1 MTDEYDEYDRP
12 SAPRGARR
20 LHLNE
25 RTDGCSPRALQA
37 VRDLSAADLAQYADY
52 DDAVAAVARH
62 FSLAPAEFVL
72 TNGLDEGLHSAATL
86 ALRGR
91 ADGEAIILEPAFD
104 MYGIVTEAIGGRP
117 VRLGPTPDLSPG
129 IEQVRAAITPR
140 TRLIFVNTPMNP
152 TGLEIAA
159 DAIYEVAQM
168 APGALVFVDEAYAEF
183 AGTSLLDDR
192 KRLAGAPNV
201 LVGRTFAKAY
211 GLAGLRAGL
220 VAGAADRISALKAI
234 VPPYTLN
241 AAITAALPAALDD
254 VAFVESYVEESRRSR
269 ELLYEAC
276 ERAGLQCWKSAANF
290 VLIRAGEAAPR
301 LLAAFAAG
309 GIAVRDRTA
318 DIPGCFRV
326 TAGRVEDTRAVA
338 RAIEETLC
346 GAR

>member
-1 MTDEYDEYDRP
+1 VIDEYDRP

-37 VRDLSAADLAQYADY
+37 IRDLSASGFSQYPDY
-52 DDAVAAVARH
+52 EDAYAAVARR
-62 FSLAPAEFVL
+62 FGLSPSEFVL

-86 ALRGR
+86 ALRAR

-104 MYGIVTEAIGGRP
+104 MYAIVTEAIGGRP
-117 VRLGPTPDLSPG
+117 VRLGPTSGLSPG
-129 IEQVRAAITPR
+129 IEHVAGAITPR
-140 TRLIFVNTPMNP
+140 TRLIFINTPMNP

-159 DAIYEVAQM
+159 DAIYEVARRV
-168 APGALVFVDEAYAEF
+168 PEALVFVDEAYAEF

-192 KRLAGAPNV
+192 PRLAAAPNV
-201 LVGRTFAKAY
+201 VVGRTFAKAY
-211 GLAGLRAGL
+211 GLAGLRAGM
-220 VAGAADRISALKAI
+220 VAGAADRISALKTI

-241 AAITAALPAALDD
+241 AAVTAALPAALDD
-254 VAFVESYVEESRRSR
+254 IEYVRQYIEESRQSR

-276 ERAGLQCWKSAANF
+276 GHAGLECWKSAANF
-290 VLIRAGEAAPR
+290 VLIRAGSAAPR
-301 LLAAFAAG
+301 LLAAFAAR

-318 DIPGCFRV
+318 DIAGCLRV
-326 TAGRVEDTRAVA
+326 TAGRVEDTRAVV
-338 RAIEETLC
+338 RAIEETPC

>member
-1 MTDEYDEYDRP
+1 VIDEYDRP

-37 VRDLSAADLAQYADY
+37 IRDLSAAGFSQYPDY
-52 DDAVAAVARH
+52 DDAYAAVTRR
-62 FSLAPAEFVL
+62 FGLSPSEFVL

-104 MYGIVTEAIGGRP
+104 MYAIVTEAIGGRP

-129 IEQVRAAITPR
+129 IEHVATAITPR
-140 TRLIFVNTPMNP
+140 TRLIFINTPMNP
-152 TGLEIAA
+152 TGLEIAGE
-159 DAIYEVAQM
+159 AIYAVARRV
-168 APGALVFVDEAYAEF
+168 PDALVFVDEAYAEF

-192 KRLAGAPNV
+192 ARLAAAPNV

-211 GLAGLRAGL
+211 GLAGLRAGM
-220 VAGAADRISALKAI
+220 VTGARDRISALKAI

-241 AAITAALPAALDD
+241 AAVTAALPAALDD
-254 VAFVESYVEESRRSR
+254 AAFVESYLEESRRSR
-269 ELLYEAC
+269 NLLYEAC
-276 ERAGLQCWKSAANF
+276 GRAGLECWKSAANF
-290 VLIRAGEAAPR
+290 VLIRAGAAAPR
-301 LLAAFAAG
+301 LLAAFAAR

-326 TAGRVEDTRAVA
+326 TAGRVEDATAVA
-338 RAIEETLC
+338 LAIEETLC

>member
-1 MTDEYDEYDRP
+1 MTDDYDRP
-12 SAPRGARR
+12 WAPPGARR

-37 VRDLSAADLAQYADY
+37 IRDLSAADMAQYPDY
-52 DDAVAAVARH
+52 DTAVAAAARR
-62 FSLAPAEFVL
+62 FGLSPAEFVL

-86 ALRGR
+86 ALRRR

-104 MYGIVTEAIGGRP
+104 MYGIVTEAVGGRP

-129 IEQVRAAITPR
+129 IEHVRGAITPR

-168 APGALVFVDEAYAEF
+168 APRALVFVDEAYAEF

-192 KRLAGAPNV
+192 KRLAAAPNIV
-201 LVGRTFAKAY
+201 VGRTLAKAY
-211 GLAGLRAGL
+211 GLAGLRAGM
-220 VAGAADRISALKAI
+220 VAGAADRIAALKAI
-234 VPPYTLN
+234 VPPYSLN
-241 AAITAALPAALDD
+241 AAATAALPMALDD
-254 VAFVESYVEESRRSR
+254 VAYVQSYIEESRRSR
-269 ELLYEAC
+269 EILYEAC
-276 ERAGLQCWKSAANF
+276 ERAGLECWKSAANF

-301 LLAAFAAG
+301 LLAAFAAR
-309 GIAVRDRTA
+309 GIAIRDRTA

-326 TAGRVEDTRAVA
+326 TAGRVEDTRVVT